1 MATVYQLM
9 IGEKQIGDVYHNE
22 DDAARS
28 AMRIAIDSGG
38 VVEVWEAEE
47 IEGTPYDEL
56 EWSNILRVF

>member
-1 MATVYQLM
+1 MAAIYQLM
-9 IGEKQIGDVYHNE
+9 IGKKQINDVYHNE

-28 AMRIAIDSGG
+28 AMQIAIDSGE

-47 IEGTPYDEL
+47 IEDTPYDEL